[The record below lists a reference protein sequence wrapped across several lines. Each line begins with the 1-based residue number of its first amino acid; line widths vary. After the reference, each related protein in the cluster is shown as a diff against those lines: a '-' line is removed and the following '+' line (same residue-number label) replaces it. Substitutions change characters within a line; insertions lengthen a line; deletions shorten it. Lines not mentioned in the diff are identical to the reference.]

1 MVKILIY
8 NIKQYFCANILQQL
22 MIYKIRA
29 ILDVKNDVIRD
40 ILIDSNNTLED
51 LHNNISQ
58 AFGFNGQEMA
68 SFYRTDD
75 EWNQGE
81 EIPLFDMSDAGVSFS
96 MKNCILK
103 ETLKNKGD
111 KLIYVYD
118 FMAMWTFFIELSDK
132 NTTTSVELPA
142 VSFSFGNVP
151 ETAPEK
157 EFIADSLEDAFGL
170 ENDDFDD
177 FDGFENIDDYDF

>member
-1 MVKILIY
+1 
-8 NIKQYFCANILQQL
+8 

-29 ILDVKNDVIRD
+29 ILDVKKDVIRD
-40 ILIDSNNTLED
+40 VLIDSSNTLED
-51 LHNNISQ
+51 LHNSITK

-81 EIPLFDMSDAGVSFS
+81 EIPLFDMSDAGESIS
-96 MKNCILK
+96 MQSCVLE
-103 ETLKNKGD
+103 ETLIKNGE

-118 FMAMWTFFIELSDK
+118 FMLMWTFFIELSDTNIK
-132 NTTTSVELPA
+132 TESDLPSVA
-142 VSFSFGNVP
+142 FSFGDVP

-157 EFIADSLEDAFGL
+157 EFVADKSEDIFGSDD
-170 ENDDFDD
+170 DDFDE
-177 FDGFENIDDYDF
+177 FGSFENIDDYDF